1 MKPLPPAPLTDED
14 RAIWF
19 DVITDLL
26 PALSMLGH
34 LSTLQ
39 DRRDAALLWEQS
51 RIYPGAAVITVGM
64 GEKSVT
70 HVIVGRVQRAVYEV
84 MRRQWDLT

>member
-26 PALSMLGH
+26 PALNMLGH
-34 LSTLQ
+34 ISKLQ

-51 RIYPGAAVITVGM
+51 RIYPGAAVITVDI
-64 GEKSVT
+64 EETRLT
-70 HVIVGRVQRAVYEV
+70 HVIVGRVQRAVYEAI
-84 MRRQWDLT
+84 RRQWDLT